1 MSGLVNA
8 LVIVAVVVLVV
19 ARQFRTRRVS
29 TDRRWWI
36 VPAVLAVIAL
46 REPGLIDA
54 HHRTE
59 AILLIGAEIVI
70 GLAVGAAWAWT
81 TRMWAEPDGTV
92 WSRSTKAGAAV
103 WGVGIALRLGLFGV
117 GALLGVRQDSSA
129 LLLALAATLM
139 VRSGLLLWRSQ
150 SLRPTVGRDAAYGGG
165 VPQAAWKE
173 RV

>member
-36 VPAVLAVIAL
+36 VPAVLAVIAV
-46 REPGLIDA
+46 REPGLVDS
-54 HHRTE
+54 HHRAG
-59 AILLIGAEIVI
+59 AILLIGAEIVV

-81 TRMWAEPDGTV
+81 TRMWVEPDGTV

-103 WGVGIALRLGLFGV
+103 WGVGIAVRLGLFGIGV
-117 GALLGVRQDSSA
+117 LLGVRQNSSA
-129 LLLALAATLM
+129 LLLALAATLL
-139 VRSGLLLWRSQ
+139 VRSGILLWRSQ
-150 SLRPTVGRDAAYGGG
+150 SLRPAGGQAAAYGGG
-165 VPQAAWKE
+165 VPQASWKE

>member
-36 VPAVLAVIAL
+36 VPAVLAVVAL

-59 AILLIGAEIVI
+59 AILLIGAEVVI

-103 WGVGIALRLGLFGV
+103 WGVGIALRLGLFG
-117 GALLGVRQDSSA
+117 GRCAAGRAAGQLRPAARARGHPAGPLRAPALAVAVPAPGGRAGRGVR
-129 LLLALAATLM
+129 
-139 VRSGLLLWRSQ
+139 
-150 SLRPTVGRDAAYGGG
+150 
-165 VPQAAWKE
+165 
-173 RV
+173 